1 MGRWSRRKRQA
12 CGPRETSCSLLFC
25 DKTRLEGTT
34 VHRAAAAAA
43 AAFKPTTHHRP
54 ADKSRI
60 SALRSLHWPGHHRDE
75 NYDHSRDGSRF
86 NFLMVGFGGGGGAQ
100 QLFQIRG
107 CINESFFCPGIF
119 WLGWHRCQRFQNSSP
134 KQESRGGK
142 GGGGLEEWGWR
153 PSDGAFS

>member
-1 MGRWSRRKRQA
+1 MFKSFPPPLGGRGRRGTVGDKTAMFQLSLRYVPPRSILCRYQPPSPCREILFLHRFEQEEAVVVGRWSRRKRQA

-43 AAFKPTTHHRP
+43 AFKPTTHHRP

-75 NYDHSRDGSRF
+75 NYDHSPG
-86 NFLMVGFGGGGGAQ
+86 
-100 QLFQIRG
+100 LFPI
-107 CINESFFCPGIF
+107 
-119 WLGWHRCQRFQNSSP
+119 
-134 KQESRGGK
+134 
-142 GGGGLEEWGWR
+142 
-153 PSDGAFS
+153 